1 MGNINASTTKT
12 TTKHYLH
19 NIFPNKH
26 YLQHFF
32 KQTHL
37 IIKTLFVSQLNNI
50 NNNKINKPI
59 ISSLLLFSLITDRLF
74 LLFYI
79 ILAFSITNTLSET
92 PLGAPTLFFH
102 RRNEERDMGGGGG
115 SSRSGGTGHASA
127 ALLLAAAHQ
136 TQRHNR
142 CYSCMSAV
150 YEQLF
155 KEGDLGNFFFEP
167 RNFTAQCDEQP
178 MNTHGIGLVPCRGIC
193 LSLAQEFVIMGC
205 AHSLSRH
212 GYINRTIAF
221 FAEFDMCREVLASEL
236 FRLSSN
242 NKIGGR
248 SVEHFHGGVGSSSSV
263 GGGSGAG
270 GLMDSQPILV
280 KKFFVFFCPSHCAA
294 VFF

>member
-1 MGNINASTTKT
+1 MLQQQKQQQ
-12 TTKHYLH
+12 KHYLH

-26 YLQHFF
+26 CLKHCLQHFL

-59 ISSLLLFSLITDRLF
+59 KSSLLLFSLITDRLF
-74 LLFYI
+74 LLFYLI
-79 ILAFSITNTLSET
+79 FAFSITNTLSET

-193 LSLAQEFVIMGC
+193 LSLAQEFVIMGRKTGKRLWMRGC

-263 GGGSGAG
+263 GGGAG

-280 KKFFVFFCPSHCAA
+280 K
-294 VFF
+294 

>member
-1 MGNINASTTKT
+1 
-12 TTKHYLH
+12 
-19 NIFPNKH
+19 
-26 YLQHFF
+26 
-32 KQTHL
+32 
-37 IIKTLFVSQLNNI
+37 
-50 NNNKINKPI
+50 
-59 ISSLLLFSLITDRLF
+59 
-74 LLFYI
+74 
-79 ILAFSITNTLSET
+79 
-92 PLGAPTLFFH
+92 
-102 RRNEERDMGGGGG
+102 MGGGGG
-115 SSRSGGTGHASA
+115 SSSRSGGASA

-193 LSLAQEFVIMGC
+193 LSLAQEFVIMGRKTGKRLWMRGC

-248 SVEHFHGGVGSSSSV
+248 SVEHLHGGSSSSV

-270 GLMDSQPILV
+270 GLMDSQPILACSCLGDRCNTQTSGSISI
-280 KKFFVFFCPSHCAA
+280 KSIPNKILLATTTLLFLLINLLKNNIL
-294 VFF
+294 